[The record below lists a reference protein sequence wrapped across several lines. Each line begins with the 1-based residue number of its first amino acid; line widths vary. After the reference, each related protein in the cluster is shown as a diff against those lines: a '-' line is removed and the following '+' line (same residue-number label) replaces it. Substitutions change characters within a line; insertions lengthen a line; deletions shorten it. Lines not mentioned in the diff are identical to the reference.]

1 MATCSR
7 RSRSSTAMSSRED
20 TEKMRCALAS
30 VEEYVGEL
38 SDQER
43 RLIANAF
50 RVTWRRRLL
59 AKLGRACTQSR

>member
-1 MATCSR
+1 
-7 RSRSSTAMSSRED
+7 MSSRED